1 MSEKNDTGKG
11 RPNSKSGENNPDIH
25 VHCNIQCRSGDGCLK
40 LRAQCLRAG
49 QGRAEVKVS
58 RNEIKIK
65 TGPGKTGLEG
75 SSMTS

>member
-1 MSEKNDTGKG
+1 MTLRG
-11 RPNSKSGENNPDIH
+11 RPNSKSAGNNPDFH
-25 VHCNIQCRSGDGCLK
+25 VHCNIKCRPAEDCLK
-40 LRAQCLRAG
+40 LRAQRLRAG

-65 TGPGKTGLEG
+65 TGPGETGLEG